1 MPAFATVQ
9 LTFTFAAPSSRMLGF
24 GVIVLAI
31 GLHLALW
38 GLLKIDVGTPP
49 PATPMAQL
57 NQPVAPSGPTATAVA
72 VTDRVYM
79 MPSDWQALQ
88 AQQEATLH
96 SYGWVDRQAGVVHI
110 PIDQAIDLVL
120 QRGLPVRGQP

>member
-1 MPAFATVQ
+1 MQLVAALAGAGVGAINRETVK
-9 LTFTFAAPSSRMLGF
+9 A
-24 GVIVLAI
+24 
-31 GLHLALW
+31 
-38 GLLKIDVGTPP
+38 
-49 PATPMAQL
+49 
-57 NQPVAPSGPTATAVA
+57 ATAVA